1 MLNCFERNINE
12 FIYRHSTRE
21 QIPHKRIQKKRE
33 IRTAAYPTLQAFELA
48 HSVKISDFEAHADMN
63 AQQSPC
69 QETTRH
75 ILALPTSGKGNG
87 NRSAV
92 FDSKGMHHCE
102 RHIPRASTVARF
114 PLSLSKCSK
123 FGVRKVNVQV
133 NAFSKFTYADFCV
146 FPSQPPPSSPIPRL
160 RLRIGLVSPAQKKCV
175 LRNVVCK
182 NHGQS

>member
-1 MLNCFERNINE
+1 
-12 FIYRHSTRE
+12 
-21 QIPHKRIQKKRE
+21 
-33 IRTAAYPTLQAFELA
+33 
-48 HSVKISDFEAHADMN
+48 MN

-75 ILALPTSGKGNG
+75 ILALPVSGKGNG
-87 NRSAV
+87 NRFAV

-160 RLRIGLVSPAQKKCV
+160 RLRIGLVSPAQKKDACYETLFAKITGKVKHSV
-175 LRNVVCK
+175 LTFQTISHEKKPNCQHFLLQDVPTLY
-182 NHGQS
+182 